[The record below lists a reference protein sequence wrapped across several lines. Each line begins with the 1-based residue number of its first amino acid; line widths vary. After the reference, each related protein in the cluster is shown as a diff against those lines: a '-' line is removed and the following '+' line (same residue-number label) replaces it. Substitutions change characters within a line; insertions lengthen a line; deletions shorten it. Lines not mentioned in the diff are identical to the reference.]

1 VLAFVGPTGV
11 GKTTTIAKI
20 GANLHLKEGRN
31 VCFLTMDNYRIGGK
45 EQLLQYA
52 EIIDLPIR
60 VVQQRDEL
68 ITALENE
75 RTEYFLLDTAGR
87 NQKKGL
93 DLNEIRNNLRVI
105 GLPLDIH
112 LVVSATTKYTDLLE
126 IMEKFEILG
135 YERVIL
141 TKVDETNTFGSV
153 ISALSERKKQLAYV
167 CMGQNVPDDIK
178 IAEPQDLV
186 ARALMRLPLAGGEP
200 SVVSV

>member
-1 VLAFVGPTGV
+1 
-11 GKTTTIAKI
+11 
-20 GANLHLKEGRN
+20 
-31 VCFLTMDNYRIGGK
+31 
-45 EQLLQYA
+45 
-52 EIIDLPIR
+52 